1 MITRLS
7 IVMSIRKRRVTC
19 AAGAIFVVLG
29 AAACFH
35 RSHPER
41 SSSTPARTAEDL
53 VGYPRGT
60 WRVNLDAM
68 RGVILSYSE
77 IRVSF
82 AGAEQPQEFPPVSVA
97 RSQAE
102 ALTRAQNIARA
113 LKECPSEFAALAE
126 RYSDE
131 PTSRSRGGYAGV
143 RRALSVPSTI
153 VDALGVLKEG
163 QVSHVIE
170 TEFGYYVVQRLKVPP
185 DQTYSSDEI
194 VIQHRDLKHQWTRP
208 GRDIRRTRDEALIE
222 ANRVATLA
230 QNNPGAFRDL
240 VHSASDGYDA
250 LADGDLGVWSLYAR
264 APSTEIAIAVSRLEL
279 GGTTMV
285 EDEGGFHVLYR
296 KPPTQRP
303 WLQSE
308 EIIVTHSKSSL
319 SLGDTPSSLSRQGA
333 LALAKRVLREWRR
346 RPGSFAALSAKYC
359 GQYRCKHPREPWRQ
373 GGGIPGIDGAIASL
387 ALGEFARAPIESPLG
402 FHVVRRVAAVPE
414 RPSDEKISFDV
425 PDPGLQKV
433 DYFFDRG
440 APVALAGATL
450 AFKPVAVQK
459 LGLTGD
465 TAARLGQILDDLAE
479 SLQTEPPEKRS
490 AIREVT
496 RQSIVGLLGEAQYAR
511 YVEVRDAWVNDQQE
525 HL

>member
-7 IVMSIRKRRVTC
+7 IVIAIRKKGMAC
-19 AAGAIFVVLG
+19 AAGAILVILV

-41 SSSTPARTAEDL
+41 SSSTPARTVEDL

-60 WRVNLDAM
+60 WRVNPDAM

-77 IRVSF
+77 ILVSF
-82 AGAEQPQEFPPVSVA
+82 AGAERPRKFPPVSVS

-113 LKECPSEFAALAE
+113 LKERPGEFATLAE

-143 RRALSVPSTI
+143 RRALGVPSTI
-153 VDALGVLKEG
+153 VDALGVLNEG

-170 TEFGYYVVQRLKVPP
+170 TEFGYCVVQRLKVPP

-194 VIQHRDLKHQWTRP
+194 VIQHRDLKYQWTRP
-208 GRDIRRTRDEALIE
+208 GRDIRRTREEALLE
-222 ANRVATLA
+222 ANRVAGLA
-230 QNNPGAFRDL
+230 QKNPGAFRDL

-250 LADGDLGVWSLYAR
+250 IADGDLGLWSLYTP
-264 APSTEIAIAVSRLEL
+264 APGTEIAIAVSRLEMD
-279 GGTTMV
+279 GTTVV
-285 EDEGGFHVLYR
+285 EDEGGFHVLHR
-296 KPPTQRP
+296 KPPTQRQ

-308 EIIVTHSKSSL
+308 EIVVMHSKSSL
-319 SLGDTPSSLSRQGA
+319 SIGDTPSSLSRQGA
-333 LALAKRVLREWRR
+333 LALATRVLHEWQR

-359 GQYRCKHPREPWRQ
+359 GQYRCKHPRGPWRQ
-373 GGGIPGIDGAIASL
+373 GGGIPGLDGAIASL
-387 ALGEFARAPIESPLG
+387 APGEFAPAPIETPLG
-402 FHVVRRVAAVPE
+402 FHLVRRVAAAPE
-414 RPSDEKISFDV
+414 ATSDEKFSFDV

-433 DYFFDRG
+433 GFFFDRG
-440 APVALAGATL
+440 SQAALAGATL

-459 LGLTGD
+459 LELTGD

-479 SLQTEPPEKRS
+479 SLRTEPPEKRS

-496 RQSIVGLLGEAQYAR
+496 RQSIVRLLGEAQYAR